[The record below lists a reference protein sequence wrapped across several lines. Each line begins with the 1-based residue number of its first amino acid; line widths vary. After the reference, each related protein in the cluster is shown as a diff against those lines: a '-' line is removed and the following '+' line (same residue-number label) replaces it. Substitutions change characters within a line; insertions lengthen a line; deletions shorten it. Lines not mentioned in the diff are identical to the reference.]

1 MCCAGHADLN
11 LYSPLALRP
20 NEGDL
25 PGDSR
30 VRRLSCMKE
39 GAKPRRGLGEGQ
51 SPSCWIGC
59 DEWAQSVELRRHRL
73 NLDEGEQWQVDDG

>member
-30 VRRLSCMKE
+30 VPILFYE
-39 GAKPRRGLGEGQ
+39 RGRETSTRAWREQ

-59 DEWAQSVELRRHRL
+59 DEWAQFVELRRHRL